1 MTRRIGVL
9 VTGHP
14 PRSLQDEFGSYDEM
28 FRRLLGGPY
37 EFATFEVQRGKFPGA
52 GQGCD
57 AYIITGSAAGV
68 YDAHAWIRDLKE
80 FVQRICGRAAL
91 IGVCF
96 GHQLMAE
103 AFGGKVIKSPKGW
116 GIGLHTYQVVK
127 RAGWMDDAASIAIP
141 VSHQDQVVELPTNT
155 QVLAGNPFTPYGV
168 LGYPDRRA
176 ISFQCHPEFTLPY
189 SRALINLRRGSFT
202 PALADHATE
211 SLRQP
216 NDREL
221 VASWIRR
228 FLASNGP
235 H

>member
-1 MTRRIGVL
+1 MTGE
-9 VTGHP
+9 P
-14 PRSLQDEFGSYDEM
+14 PQALQDEFGLYDEM

-37 EFATFEVQRGKFPGA
+37 EFASFDVRLGKFPGR
-52 GQGCD
+52 GQECD

-68 YDAHAWIRDLKE
+68 YDGHSWISDLKE
-80 FVQRICGRAAL
+80 FVRWTCGRATL

-116 GIGLHTYQVVK
+116 GIGLHTYQVHK
-127 RAGWMDDAASIAIP
+127 RAAWMDDAASIAIP
-141 VSHQDQVVELPTNT
+141 VSHQDQVVELPANA
-155 QVLAGNPFTPYGV
+155 QVLAGNSFTPYGV

-176 ISFQCHPEFTLPY
+176 ISFQCHPEFTRPY
-189 SRALINLRRGSFT
+189 SRALIRLRRDSFT
-202 PALADHATE
+202 PALVEQATE

-216 NDREL
+216 HDREL
-221 VASWIRR
+221 VASWFRR
-228 FLASNGP
+228 FLTLEGP

>member
-1 MTRRIGVL
+1 MTRRIGIL
-9 VTGHP
+9 VTGEP
-14 PRSLQDEFGSYDEM
+14 PQPLQDEFNSYDEM

-37 EFATFEVQRGKFPGA
+37 AFAGFDVRLGKFPGG
-52 GQGCD
+52 GQACD

-68 YDAHAWIRDLKE
+68 YDSHSWIRDLKG
-80 FVQRICGRAAL
+80 FIQGICGRAAL

-103 AFGGKVIKSPKGW
+103 TFGGKVIKSPKGW
-116 GIGLHTYQVVK
+116 GIGLHTYQVRK
-127 RAGWMDDAASIAIP
+127 RAAWMDDAPSIAIP
-141 VSHQDQVVELPTNT
+141 VSHQDQVVELPANA

-176 ISFQCHPEFTLPY
+176 ISFQCHPEFTLSY
-189 SRALINLRRGSFT
+189 SRALISFRRGSFT

-228 FLASNGP
+228 FLA
-235 H
+235 